1 MEESAGE
8 NPSISTNAS
17 KPPRTPVGLCTA
29 SAASAVHTTATYAFL
44 DVAAAIPT
52 APAWGCHPRCPSTP
66 RQQAVVVLTFF
77 FPIVSLVIFSL
88 RAYGRLKARQWGID
102 DYLCGIATLLA
113 LVMMGPTYMYIK
125 LSYVGWHE
133 VDVPRPYDPSPGLW
147 WFYVAQMIYN
157 PILALVKASVLVFLL
172 RLGGQ
177 KKSVRWSI
185 HGLNIFN
192 ALHAISV
199 FFVALLQC
207 IPIEAN
213 WDLEAKA
220 HAKCVEKEFHV
231 TASILTIITD
241 FLVLGIPFW
250 IFLGLKMPKGTKL
263 ALIAVFMVGLVV
275 IVVALIRLVEICKI
289 YYAPGG
295 ATDFFYSITIV
306 YSTIEVNLA
315 IISASVPALRYLVR
329 SWLPHLFG
337 SSAKGKYETSGQ
349 MYYGQASRTGARTT
363 DHIGLKDI
371 RSSRHHTEIRS
382 DSPTGSEEEIM
393 TYNGIIRTMDVHQSY
408 SQASATAN
416 SRDSASFNMKQP
428 VTTQSTSL

>member
-1 MEESAGE
+1 MSLLQSRRPQHG
-8 NPSISTNAS
+8 
-17 KPPRTPVGLCTA
+17 
-29 SAASAVHTTATYAFL
+29 
-44 DVAAAIPT
+44 DVT
-52 APAWGCHPRCPSTP
+52 QMPSTP

-88 RAYGRLKARQWGID
+88 RAYGRLKARQWGIVISLGHDGPDLHVYVEHRTECNSARAWAD
-102 DYLCGIATLLA
+102 DASD
-113 LVMMGPTYMYIK
+113 IK

-349 MYYGQASRTGARTT
+349 TYYGQASRTGARTT

-393 TYNGIIRTMDVHQSY
+393 AYNGIIRTMDVHQSY